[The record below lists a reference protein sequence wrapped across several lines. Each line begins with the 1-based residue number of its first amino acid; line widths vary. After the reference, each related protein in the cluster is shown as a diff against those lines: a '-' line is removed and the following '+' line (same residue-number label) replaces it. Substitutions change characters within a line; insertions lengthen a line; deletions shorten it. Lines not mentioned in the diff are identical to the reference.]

1 MVDRSDLV
9 VFCIQHASGGA
20 WQTMKYVKKQG
31 KTYINLHD
39 QREKVE

>member
-20 WQTMKYVKKQG
+20 WQTMKYAKKQG
-31 KTYINLHD
+31 VPCINLNE
-39 QREKVE
+39 QLEEAE